1 MTKVQRSKVKGQ
13 RFLFFFIF
21 FLFTFYLLPFTF
33 SSAWAVSPEPPVRAD
48 DPLWEK
54 ALSLWQKR
62 TEGPAAREALT
73 VFQSLSQKHPD
84 QVEPLLWSCR
94 IAYFIGERESNDDK
108 RKQLLK
114 ESTDLCRQAQVLDP
128 DNGYAVY
135 WLAASISHY
144 SDIAPL
150 LPQIKTLVRYIPE
163 RELPCPDELS
173 PEWKSALEN
182 WDARW
187 DMNRSRTAVKIWEDT
202 VKQKPESFEA
212 WCWLARAYYWLGEIT
227 ETKKEQEELY
237 YRGYECGKKAVA
249 MKTRHPGAN
258 YWTAANL
265 ARWAQRGSIIRIA
278 GNAGEIF
285 GHVRVVDQEEP
296 LYYFGAIPR
305 FMAFSLAHAGFVT
318 RKLVAMM
325 GFNPDNVTQLT
336 LMSIAVEP
344 RFLAT
349 HIALAEFAIYA
360 IKNKTL
366 AKEHIDYVLN
376 ADPEAYPA
384 YAPENRLDVK
394 KAQKLLEE
402 LKK

>member
-1 MTKVQRSKVKGQ
+1 
-13 RFLFFFIF
+13 
-21 FLFTFYLLPFTF
+21 
-33 SSAWAVSPEPPVRAD
+33 
-48 DPLWEK
+48 
-54 ALSLWQKR
+54 
-62 TEGPAAREALT
+62 
-73 VFQSLSQKHPD
+73 
-84 QVEPLLWSCR
+84 
-94 IAYFIGERESNDDK
+94 
-108 RKQLLK
+108 
-114 ESTDLCRQAQVLDP
+114 
-128 DNGYAVY
+128 
-135 WLAASISHY
+135 
-144 SDIAPL
+144 
-150 LPQIKTLVRYIPE
+150 
-163 RELPCPDELS
+163 
-173 PEWKSALEN
+173 
-182 WDARW
+182 
-187 DMNRSRTAVKIWEDT
+187 MNRSRTAVKIWEDT

-237 YRGYECGKKAVA
+237 YRGYERGKKAVA